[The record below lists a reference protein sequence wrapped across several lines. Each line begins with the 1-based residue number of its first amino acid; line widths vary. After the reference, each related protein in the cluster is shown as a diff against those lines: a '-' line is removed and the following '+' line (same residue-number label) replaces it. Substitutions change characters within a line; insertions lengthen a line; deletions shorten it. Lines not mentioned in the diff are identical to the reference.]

1 MNVEEI
7 LNKIGCTKSETIKNT
22 IAFRKK
28 EKGEIENKIEVC
40 GFGIYEENKCTKGGH
55 RYYLEFN
62 LENNEINSQKTMYVL
77 LMNPSNT
84 FPPKSIDSTIQN
96 VIRVAYALKE
106 FKKVVIL
113 NSFSKIC
120 GNGEEAKKYF
130 KNKNAKL
137 EEKNE
142 KLVINFL
149 ESVDEI
155 LIACGDGV
163 SEEQYQSYLTQ
174 LKDKKIWTYAN
185 SLTLNSRPRHL
196 SIQHSE
202 NRNQFYEFIKNPQKN
217 YLIIKEDDGHFFVE
231 SK

>member
-1 MNVEEI
+1 
-7 LNKIGCTKSETIKNT
+7 
-22 IAFRKK
+22 
-28 EKGEIENKIEVC
+28 
-40 GFGIYEENKCTKGGH
+40 
-55 RYYLEFN
+55 
-62 LENNEINSQKTMYVL
+62 MYVL

-130 KNKNAKL
+130 KNKNVKL

>member
-1 MNVEEI
+1 MKVEEI
-7 LNKIGCTKSETIKNT
+7 LNKKGCTKSETIKNT

-84 FPPKSIDSTIQN
+84 FPDKSIDSTIQN

-130 KNKNAKL
+130 KNKNVKL

-142 KLVINFL
+142 KIVMNFL

-202 NRNQFYEFIKNPQKN
+202 NRNQFYEFINNPQKN
-217 YLIIKEDDGHFFVE
+217 YLIIKEDNEKFSVE
-231 SK
+231 YK

>member
-7 LNKIGCTKSETIKNT
+7 LNKKGCTKSETIKNT

-84 FPPKSIDSTIQN
+84 FPQKSIDSTIQN

-130 KNKNAKL
+130 KNKNVKL

-163 SEEQYQSYLTQ
+163 SGEQYQSYLTQ

-196 SIQHSE
+196 SIRSSE